1 MYLNVSVENYILEV
15 THLEGRRV
23 YEDSWK
29 DFDMTDLQAYIGLL
43 ILAEV
48 YKSKG

>member
-1 MYLNVSVENYILEV
+1 MYLNVSVENYILEM

-23 YEDSWK
+23 YVDSWK